1 MNFSCS
7 GSASPRPPYRVT
19 CQLDLTRFRRRCWGK
34 RKKEV
39 SNARNASTVRA
50 GIPATDHRAGPRRG
64 ARFEELA
71 REFEPSAN
79 AIRNW
84 VKQAALDEG
93 LRSDGLT
100 TTEREELNRL
110 RRENRVLREEREI
123 LSKAAAWFAQETGA
137 TPSRRSHSYGL
148 TGPCIELRPC
158 AAC

>member
-1 MNFSCS
+1 
-7 GSASPRPPYRVT
+7 
-19 CQLDLTRFRRRCWGK
+19 LTRFRRRCWGK

-50 GIPATDHRAGPRRG
+50 GVPATDHRGRSIQ
-64 ARFEELA
+64 ELGC
-71 REFEPSAN
+71 EFEPSAN

-84 VKQAALDEG
+84 VKQTALDEG
-93 LRSDGLT
+93 LHSDGLT

-137 TPSRRSHSYGL
+137 TPSRRSHS
-148 TGPCIELRPC
+148 
-158 AAC
+158 